1 MSLELN
7 EHREHAEHAAHAVR
21 DPFVGRVSITIAMLA
36 VLAAVTNSLEQVE
49 TAKAITDSSRAVLAQ
64 NQASDQW
71 AYYQAKSMKKH
82 IYTLAA
88 DEGFPSADLYRKTAA
103 KEAADSDAVTKQA
116 QAFEK
121 KREAFNEG
129 VELHETRH
137 HRLAAG
143 GTLMEIGI
151 AIATVA
157 IITRRN
163 AWWLAAALLGVGG
176 TVLAAGGY
184 LGFGLF

>member
-1 MSLELN
+1 MSLEVN
-7 EHREHAEHAAHAVR
+7 EHREHAEHAAH
-21 DPFVGRVSITIAMLA
+21 DPFVGLVSITIAVLA
-36 VLAAVTNSLEQVE
+36 VLAAVTNTLEQVE
-49 TAKAITDSSRAVLAQ
+49 TAKAITDSTSAALAQ

-71 AYYQAKSMKKH
+71 AFYQAKSMKKH

-88 DEGFPSADLYRKTAA
+88 DEGYPNADKYRKTAA
-103 KEAADSDAVTKQA
+103 KEASDGEAITKQA

-121 KREAFNEG
+121 KRDTYVEG
-129 VELHETRH
+129 RELHETRH

-143 GTLMEIGI
+143 ATLIEIGI

-163 AWWLAAALLGVGG
+163 AWWVASALLGTGG
-176 TVLAAGGY
+176 AVLAMGAY

>member
-1 MSLELN
+1 MSEAI
-7 EHREHAEHAAHAVR
+7 EHREHAEHAEHAVR
-21 DPFVGRVSITIAMLA
+21 DPFVGRVSITIAILA

-49 TAKAITDSSRAVLAQ
+49 TAKAITNSSRAVLAQ

-71 AYYQAKSMKKH
+71 AFYQAKSMKKH

-88 DEGFPSADLYRKTAA
+88 DEGFPNADKFRKTAA
-103 KEAADSDAVTKQA
+103 KEAADGDAITKQA

-121 KREAFNEG
+121 KREALNEG

-137 HRLAAG
+137 HRLAMG
-143 GTLMEIGI
+143 GTLIEIGV

-157 IITRRN
+157 IVTRRN
-163 AWWLAAALLGVGG
+163 AWWLASALLGAGG
-176 TVLAAGGY
+176 AVLAAGAY

>member
-1 MSLELN
+1 MTQSLEVN
-7 EHREHAEHAAHAVR
+7 EHREHAEHAAH
-21 DPFVGRVSITIAMLA
+21 DPFVGGVSITIAVLA
-36 VLAAVTNSLEQVE
+36 VMAAVTNSLEQVE
-49 TAKAITDSSRAVLAQ
+49 TAAAITDSSRAVLAQ

-71 AYYQAKSMKKH
+71 AFYQAKSMKKH

-88 DEGFPSADLYRKTAA
+88 DEGYPNADKYRKTAA
-103 KEAADSDAVTKQA
+103 KEAADGDAVTKDA

-121 KREAFNEG
+121 KREGFSEG

-137 HRLAAG
+137 HRLAVG
-143 GTLMEIGI
+143 GTLIEIGI

-163 AWWLAAALLGVGG
+163 AWWLASALLGAGG
-176 TVLAAGGY
+176 AVLAAGAS

>member
-1 MSLELN
+1 MSQTLEVN
-7 EHREHAEHAAHAVR
+7 EHREHAEHAVR
-21 DPFVGRVSITIAMLA
+21 DPFVGRVSITIAVLA
-36 VLAAVTNSLEQVE
+36 VLAAVTNSLEQLE

-71 AYYQAKSMKKH
+71 AFYQAKSMKKH

-88 DEGFPSADLYRKTAA
+88 DEGFPNSDKYRKTAA
-103 KEAADSDAVTKQA
+103 KEAADGDAITRQA
-116 QAFEK
+116 QVFEK

-137 HRLAAG
+137 HWLAAG
-143 GTLMEIGI
+143 ATLIEIGI

-163 AWWLAAALLGVGG
+163 AWWLASVLLGAGGAALTAGAFLG
-176 TVLAAGGY
+176 A
-184 LGFGLF
+184 GLF

>member
-1 MSLELN
+1 MSQSLEVN
-7 EHREHAEHAAHAVR
+7 DHREHAEHAAR
-21 DPFVGRVSITIAMLA
+21 DPFVGRVSMTIALLA
-36 VLAAVTNSLEQVE
+36 VLAAVSNSLEQLE
-49 TAKAITDSSRAVLAQ
+49 SAKAITDSSRAVLAQ

-71 AYYQAKSMKKH
+71 AFYQSKSMKKH
-82 IYTLAA
+82 LYTLAA
-88 DEGFPSADLYRKTAA
+88 DEGFPNAEKYRKTAA
-103 KEAADSDAVTKQA
+103 KEAADGDAIAKQA
-116 QAFEK
+116 QTFET

-129 VELHETRH
+129 VESHETRH

-143 GTLMEIGI
+143 GTLIEIGI

-163 AWWLAAALLGVGG
+163 AWWLASLSLGVGG
-176 TVLAAGGY
+176 AVLAAGAY

>member
-1 MSLELN
+1 MALEIN
-7 EHREHAEHAAHAVR
+7 EHREHAEHGAHDA
-21 DPFVGRVSITIAMLA
+21 FVGRVSITIAVLA
-36 VLAAVTNSLEQVE
+36 VMAAVTNSLEQVE
-49 TAKAITDSSRAVLAQ
+49 TAKAITDSTDAGLAQ

-71 AYYQAKSMKKH
+71 AFYQAKSMKKH

-88 DEGFPSADLYRKTAA
+88 DEGFPNADKYRKTAA
-103 KEAADSDAVTKQA
+103 KEASDGEAITKEA

-121 KREAFNEG
+121 KRDALREDRD
-129 VELHETRH
+129 LHETRH

-143 GTLMEIGI
+143 ATLIEIGI

-163 AWWLAAALLGVGG
+163 AWWLASGLLGVGG
-176 TVLAAGGY
+176 TILAVGAY

>member
-1 MSLELN
+1 MSQTLEVN
-7 EHREHAEHAAHAVR
+7 EHREHAEHAAH
-21 DPFVGRVSITIAMLA
+21 DPFVGRVSMTIAVLA
-36 VLAAVTNSLEQVE
+36 VLAAVTNSLEQLE
-49 TAKAITDSSRAVLAQ
+49 TAAAITDSSRAVLAQ

-71 AYYQAKSMKKH
+71 AFYQAKSMKKH

-88 DEGFPSADLYRKTAA
+88 DEGYPNADKYRKTAA
-103 KEAADSDAVTKQA
+103 KEASDGDAITKEA

-121 KREAFNEG
+121 KREGYNEG
-129 VELHETRH
+129 VEVHERRH

-143 GTLMEIGI
+143 ATLIEIGI

-163 AWWLAAALLGVGG
+163 AWWLASALLGAGG
-176 TVLAAGGY
+176 LVLASGAY